1 MNLLIVHEHQL
12 LADGLKVIL
21 GLNPS
26 ILSIQLLSIQQTSRE
41 YIQNLNPDV
50 ILIDSQHSFN
60 QIAAYFNELLVLDI
74 KPTLFILNVSNEN
87 LKQISPEIPNLKRV
101 FKLEHGLNELLSELN
116 SLILE
121 IGEKPFLDTFINQK
135 TLLKQNNVSERE
147 VEIITL
153 VMQGFSSQTIAEKL
167 FLSVHTVNTHKR
179 NIYRKLSVPN
189 ERELIK
195 LIQQQYYIKQ
205 FPIF

>member
-1 MNLLIVHEHQL
+1 MNLLIIHEHQL

-60 QIAAYFNELLVLDI
+60 QIATYFNELVVLDV

-87 LKQISPEIPNLKRV
+87 LKQIAPEIPNLKRV
-101 FKLEHGLNELLSELN
+101 FKLEHGLKELLSELN

-135 TLLKQNNVSERE
+135 TLFKQNNVSERE

-195 LIQQQYYIKQ
+195 LIHYQYNMKQ